1 MHLQQTKQ
9 QSRKS
14 GGPQYWL
21 QEIPDA
27 IMNHLRAERAV
38 PVALVTPY
46 GATPS
51 DFRALWR
58 DAKLTH
64 DLKIVK
70 ANRQHEAIQKAG
82 ARGSIG
88 EEIRQWYR
96 LKPGD
101 FYRINIEMQVLD
113 DKFYLTPVGY
123 NYKEGAPIR
132 PIPRPEFPLSYN
144 NRRQSD
150 LWKRQLAHVQKA
162 HPEMWRWS
170 IGEICRVAQAHAQDS
185 ELRYVREED
194 LLRASGPLN
203 VLGVELGPYRGKG
216 FDCQGVFQFLNYAPY
231 SVPIEIKKASSG
243 FEYQQRKYP
252 PEELSRAVIL
262 CMRNDLVNV
271 PPNVDIIQL
280 ETLCSIRDR

>member
-9 QSRKS
+9 GSRVF

-21 QEIPDA
+21 QKIPDA
-27 IMNHLRAERAV
+27 IRNHLRAERAV

-101 FYRINIEMQVLD
+101 FYRINIEIQVLD

-123 NYKEGAPIR
+123 NFEKDAPIQA
-132 PIPRPEFPLSYN
+132 IPRPEFPLSYN

-170 IGEICRVAQAHAQDS
+170 IGEICRVAQAHAKNAGYANVAEQ
-185 ELRYVREED
+185 D
-194 LLRASGPLN
+194 LLRASGPLKI
-203 VLGVELGPYRGKG
+203 LGVELGPYRVRGL
-216 FDCQGVFQFLNYAPY
+216 DCEGIFQFLTYEPY
-231 SVPIEIKKASSG
+231 KVSVEIKKASKD
-243 FEYQQRKYP
+243 FEYQQRKYA

-262 CMRNDLVNV
+262 CMHHDLVNV
-271 PPNVDIIQL
+271 PPNVDVIQL
-280 ETLCSIRDR
+280 ETLCSVRDW

>member
-9 QSRKS
+9 GSRKS

-21 QEIPDA
+21 NDIPDA
-27 IMNHLRAERAV
+27 ITNHLSAKKAV

-51 DFRALWR
+51 DFRAVWR
-58 DAKLTH
+58 DAKLTR
-64 DLKIVK
+64 DGRIVS

-88 EEIRQWYR
+88 EEIRHWYR

-101 FYRINIEMQVLD
+101 FYRIDIEIQVLD

-123 NYKEGAPIR
+123 NYKREAPIQA
-132 PIPRPEFPLSYN
+132 IPRPEFPLSYN

-150 LWKRQLAHVQKA
+150 LWKRQLTHIQKTQ
-162 HPEMWRWS
+162 PEMWRWS
-170 IGEICRVAQAHAQDS
+170 IGEICRVAQAHAKNAGYANVAEQ
-185 ELRYVREED
+185 D
-194 LLRASGPLN
+194 LLRASGPLKI
-203 VLGVELGPYRGKG
+203 LGVELGHYKVRG
-216 FDCQGVFQFLNYAPY
+216 FDCEAVFQFLNYEPY
-231 SVPIEIKKASSG
+231 KVSVEIKKASRD
-243 FEYQQRKYP
+243 FEYQQRKYA

-262 CMRNDLVNV
+262 CMQHDLVNV

-280 ETLCSIRDR
+280 ETLCSVRDW